1 MEFFYRLP
9 EEIRVK
15 IVGQI
20 RIDLKEEIEEKGCR
34 ILEYTHEYD
43 NIVNNMHDRCNCF
56 NGRLFYQRALIEEVK
71 EVKSSFVAR
80 VQRRVANYEQ
90 LLRDLGVADGMIRFR
105 RNVMIRD
112 GIEGRYEDFDI
123 SFVRT
128 GVLVYDSVL
137 TEFKDKKEK

>member
-1 MEFFYRLP
+1 MEFFYRLL

-20 RIDLKEEIEEKGCR
+20 GIDLKEEIEDKGWR

-90 LLRDLGVADGMIRFR
+90 LLRDLGVADGMIR
-105 RNVMIRD
+105 D
-112 GIEGRYEDFDI
+112 GIECRYKFCKN
-123 SFVRT
+123 R
-128 GVLVYDSVL
+128 GVSV
-137 TEFKDKKEK
+137 